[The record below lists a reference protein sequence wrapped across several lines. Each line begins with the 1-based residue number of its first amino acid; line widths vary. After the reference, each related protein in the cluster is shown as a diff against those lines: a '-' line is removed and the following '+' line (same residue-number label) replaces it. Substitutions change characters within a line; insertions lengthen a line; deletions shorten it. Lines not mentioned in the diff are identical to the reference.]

1 MYTLRMPTMTNHDM
15 GEQFEA
21 LADLLE
27 IKGENPFKIRAY
39 RNAARIVQDHPV
51 EMARELADG
60 RDLTEIPGI
69 GKELAAKIAT
79 MTETGALPALEK
91 VRAEFP
97 PTLPDLLKLPGLGP
111 KRVRVLLDQLQI
123 ASLDDLSAAARE
135 GKIHAL
141 PGFGAKME
149 ASLLEAVT
157 KRMDTTVRHLRAAT
171 IPVVESI
178 TALLQRQPG
187 VRQVA
192 AAGSFR
198 RGRDTVGDL
207 DFLAVAEDP
216 ASVMEAFTGQPDIAR
231 VLAKGETKGSVLFK
245 NGLQADLRLVET
257 ESFGAALHYFTG
269 SQAHNIATRR
279 RAQQLGLKQNE
290 YGVFRDDTYIAGKT
304 EEEVFAAINLPWIPP
319 ELREDNGEI
328 EAAESGT
335 LPVLVEACD
344 LRGDLHNHTTW
355 SDGNQSVEAMAR
367 HAASLGWEYIAI
379 TDHSKRLTVANGL
392 DEERLALQ
400 LEEIDRVNTLG
411 LGVRVLSGSEVDI
424 LEDGSLDLPASILS
438 KLDVVIIAVHSRFK
452 LSREKQTDRLLN
464 AIDHPHVSFLAHP
477 TGRLLL
483 ERDPY
488 EVDLDKVLEHIRQ
501 RGCGV
506 ELNAHPLRLDL
517 NDQYCR
523 KAKELGIPVV
533 ISNDAHSLAD
543 FSHHQHGI
551 LQARRGWLEKK
562 NVLNTMPLAAL
573 MKKLVSK

>member
-1 MYTLRMPTMTNHDM
+1 MTNHDM

-39 RNAARIVQDHPV
+39 RNAARILQDHPV
-51 EMARELADG
+51 EVAGELAGG

-69 GKELAAKIAT
+69 GKEIAAKIIT
-79 MTETGALPALEK
+79 MVETGALPALEK

-97 PTLPDLLKLPGLGP
+97 PRLPDLMKLPGLGP

-123 ASLDDLSAAARE
+123 TSPDDLAAAARE
-135 GKIHAL
+135 GKIHTL

-149 ASLLEAVT
+149 TSLLEAVT
-157 KRMDTTVRHLRAAT
+157 KQMDTTVRHLRAKT
-171 IPVVESI
+171 IPVVEHI
-178 TALLQRQPG
+178 TALLRAQQG
-187 VRQVA
+187 VSQVA

-216 ASVMEAFTGQPDIAR
+216 AAVMQVFIAQPDITR
-231 VLAKGETKGSVLFK
+231 VLAQGETKGSVLFK
-245 NGLQADLRLVET
+245 NGLQADLRLVES

-304 EEEVFAAINLPWIPP
+304 EEEVYASINLPWIPP
-319 ELREDNGEI
+319 ELREDAGEI
-328 EAAESGT
+328 EAAEKGKLPT
-335 LPVLVEACD
+335 LILQEN
-344 LRGDLHNHTTW
+344 LRGDLHNHTVW
-355 SDGNQSVEAMAR
+355 SDGNQSVEDMAR

-392 DEERLALQ
+392 DEARLEKQ
-400 LEEIDRVNTLG
+400 LEEIDRVNDLG
-411 LGVRVLSGSEVDI
+411 LGIKVLKGSEVDI
-424 LEDGSLDLPASILS
+424 LEDGSLDLPPSILK

-464 AIDHPHVSFLAHP
+464 AIEHPYVSFLAHP

-501 RGCGV
+501 RGCFV

-517 NDQYCR
+517 SDQYCR
-523 KAKELGIPVV
+523 KAKERGIPVV

-543 FSHHQHGI
+543 FSHHQHGV

-562 NVLNTMPLAAL
+562 NVLNTLPLDAL
-573 MKKLVSK
+573 MKSLRSTRR

>member
-1 MYTLRMPTMTNHDM
+1 MSTMTNHEM

-51 EMARELADG
+51 EMTRECADG

-69 GKELAAKIAT
+69 GKELATKITT
-79 MTETGALPALEK
+79 MAETGALPALEK

-123 ASLDDLSAAARE
+123 ASLDDLAAAARE
-135 GKIHAL
+135 GKIHVL

-178 TALLQRQPG
+178 TALLQHQPG

-207 DFLAVAEDP
+207 DFLAVADDP
-216 ASVMEAFTGQPDIAR
+216 ASVMTAFTGQSDITR
-231 VLAKGETKGSVLFK
+231 VLANGETKGSVLFK
-245 NGLQADLRLVET
+245 NGLQADLRLVDAD
-257 ESFGAALHYFTG
+257 SFGAALHYFTG

-290 YGVFRDDTYIAGKT
+290 YGVFRDDMYVAGKS
-304 EEEVFAAINLPWIPP
+304 EEDVYAAINLPWIPP

-328 EAAESGT
+328 EAADAGT
-335 LPVLVEACD
+335 LPALITLDD

-367 HAASLGWEYIAI
+367 HAASLGWDYIAI

-392 DEERLALQ
+392 DEERLAQQ
-400 LEEIDRVNTLG
+400 LDEIDRVNALG
-411 LGVRVLSGSEVDI
+411 LGITVLKGSEVDI
-424 LEDGSLDLPASILS
+424 LEDGSLDLPTSILK

-464 AIDHPHVSFLAHP
+464 AIDHPCVSFLAHP

-488 EVDLDKVLEHIRQ
+488 EVDLDKVLDHIRQ

-517 NDQYCR
+517 NDSYCR
-523 KAKELGIPVV
+523 KAKERGIPVA

-543 FSHHQHGI
+543 FSHHQHGVV
-551 LQARRGWLEKK
+551 QARRGWLEKK
-562 NVLNTMPLAAL
+562 NVLNTLPLDAL
-573 MKKLVSK
+573 MKKLQSTRR